1 MGDWVY
7 TLFSRLL
14 SHRAMFGSFKI
25 VLHDA
30 RDGQVLQLT
39 SCLQPASLSELCSLI
54 IFITESEELPYFL
67 AYSFFFLH
75 SHVH

>member
-25 VLHDA
+25 VLHDV

-39 SCLQPASLSELCSLI
+39 SCLQPASLSELFSLI

-75 SHVH
+75 LHVH

>member
-1 MGDWVY
+1 M
-7 TLFSRLL
+7 
-14 SHRAMFGSFKI
+14 
-25 VLHDA
+25 LHDA

-67 AYSFFFLH
+67 TYSFFSYIRMCTDIYIYYFLLIHH
-75 SHVH
+75 S